1 MTPSPALPEVPD
13 VSAPLPS
20 GGSMPLLG
28 LGTWQTTG
36 PTATD
41 AVAWALE
48 AGYRHLD
55 TATVYRNEA
64 EVGEGIRRSAVDRR
78 EVFLTTKCPGETAPA
93 DARAVLERSLSALGT
108 DVVDLWLVHWPPPDG
123 LGADL
128 WTVFA
133 QARADGLVRD
143 IGVSN
148 YSLAQ
153 VDALEQATGVR
164 PAVNQ
169 IRWSPLLHDPAVEDG
184 HRERRVV
191 LEGYSTLK
199 GGTLEHP
206 VVVGIAERLG
216 RTPAQVLVRWHLE
229 HEVVVI
235 PKSVSRER
243 IAANADVG
251 GFRLSVDDVAALD
264 ALGRG

>member
-1 MTPSPALPEVPD
+1 MTVPAVPA

-28 LGTWQTTG
+28 LGTWQITG

-64 EVGEGIRRSAVDRR
+64 EVGEGLRRSGVDRR
-78 EVFLTTKCPGETAPA
+78 EVFLTTKCPGDTAAA
-93 DARAVLERSLSALGT
+93 DARAVLEQSLSALGT

-128 WTVFA
+128 WTTFA
-133 QARADGLVRD
+133 QAKADGLVRD
-143 IGVSN
+143 VGVSN

-169 IRWSPLLHDPAVEDG
+169 IRWSPLLYDADVEVG
-184 HRERRVV
+184 HRERRIVV
-191 LEGYSTLK
+191 EGYSTLK

-206 VVVGIAERLG
+206 VVVETARRHG
-216 RTPAQVLVRWHLE
+216 RTPAQVLLRWHLE
-229 HEVVVI
+229 HGIVVI

-243 IAANADVG
+243 IVANADVD
-251 GFRLSVDDVAALD
+251 GFRLSADDVAALD
-264 ALGRG
+264 ALGAG